1 MYAKIVKEG
10 NCEQRLSPEE
20 EQVLRDVVLSASSRR
35 IKGNGRKDI

>member
-20 EQVLRDVVLSASSRR
+20 EQVLRDVVAQRL
-35 IKGNGRKDI
+35 